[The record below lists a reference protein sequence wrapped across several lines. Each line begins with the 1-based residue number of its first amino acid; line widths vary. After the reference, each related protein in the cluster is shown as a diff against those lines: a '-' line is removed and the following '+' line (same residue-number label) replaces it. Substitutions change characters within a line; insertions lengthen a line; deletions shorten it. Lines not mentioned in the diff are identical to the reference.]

1 MRKSF
6 CGLSGIV
13 RSELGREPNDG
24 SLFLFINRR
33 KDRLKALYWDTD
45 GMMLFYKLLESGTFE
60 RIESGDRPSVSID
73 AAELSM
79 LLSGID
85 IQSARRRKRF
95 RRRTD
100 RGIDCPGASTDPGH
114 RLIGCELPLG
124 NAPAGRSE
132 LLRSR
137 RAEKT
142 VRR

>member
-1 MRKSF
+1 MISLPTSASIFLYSQPTDMRKSF

-33 KDRLKALYWDTD
+33 RDRLKALYWQAD
-45 GMMLFYKLLESGTFE
+45 GMILFYKLLEGGTFE
-60 RIESGDRPSVSID
+60 RIEAGDRPAVKID

-95 RRRTD
+95 RRTGECG
-100 RGIDCPGASTDPGH
+100 RG
-114 RLIGCELPLG
+114 
-124 NAPAGRSE
+124 
-132 LLRSR
+132 
-137 RAEKT
+137 
-142 VRR
+142 